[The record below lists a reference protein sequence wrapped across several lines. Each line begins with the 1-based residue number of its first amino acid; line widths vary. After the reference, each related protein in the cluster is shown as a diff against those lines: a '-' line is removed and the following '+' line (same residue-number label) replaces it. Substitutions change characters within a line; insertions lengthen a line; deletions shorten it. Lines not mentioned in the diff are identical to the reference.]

1 MFNRFDSMNTDFY
14 WRFINTL
21 MINIATIAAIVV
33 GVVSFTYRSTL
44 EWYNN
49 GGREFLMTAAANVA
63 LMFNKL
69 TERVYYT
76 LEDAE
81 LA

>member
-1 MFNRFDSMNTDFY
+1 MN
-14 WRFINTL
+14 NTFFKSFVDTL
-21 MINIATIAAIVV
+21 IFNIATIVAIVV
-33 GVVSFTYRSTL
+33 AVVSYTYKATRV
-44 EWYNN
+44 WYNN

-69 TERVYYT
+69 TERVYYC

-81 LA
+81 PA